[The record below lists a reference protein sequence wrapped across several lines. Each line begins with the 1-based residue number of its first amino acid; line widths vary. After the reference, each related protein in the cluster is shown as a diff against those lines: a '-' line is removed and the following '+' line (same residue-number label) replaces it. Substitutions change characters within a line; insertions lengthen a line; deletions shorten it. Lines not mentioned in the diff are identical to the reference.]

1 MEVCVE
7 QWFKCKE
14 LKGKNMRTLLH
25 RKKRQDWV
33 IFRHEEQVIREEGR
47 GRADEKGSSLS

>member
-1 MEVCVE
+1 MEARME

-33 IFRHEEQVIREEGR
+33 IFGHEEQVIREEGR
-47 GRADEKGSSLS
+47 GRADEKASSLS